1 MMIMITITQQQ
12 QNNKYDNNNDNSIN
26 NKSNGLS
33 RKAPSPPSLLGATL
47 VLDAPHRPCCTGVNI
62 LQYSSLTR
70 GFYSWLSHGRALGMS
85 LRAVSFFFFSYV
97 WFIPVSS
104 VIVRLSI
111 FFFPFSSLDFFFFT
125 FSLPVSFAFFNH
137 FVFVWFICFSLHIR
151 FLYLFASIFFP
162 LRFVSIIYSSV
173 FSFWFPCHFLMA
185 CTLFVSFPSVLMTF
199 LPLFVFSFSLDL
211 IALFSSF

>member
-12 QNNKYDNNNDNSIN
+12 QNNKYDKNNDNSIN
-26 NKSNGLS
+26 NKSDGLS

-111 FFFPFSSLDFFFFT
+111 FFFPFSSLDCFFPRLFRFLLPFLTTSFSFDLFVFLFTSVFFT
-125 FSLPVSFAFFNH
+125 SLLP
-137 FVFVWFICFSLHIR
+137 
-151 FLYLFASIFFP
+151 
-162 LRFVSIIYSSV
+162 
-173 FSFWFPCHFLMA
+173 FSF
-185 CTLFVSFPSVLMTF
+185 LFVSFLLFIHLFSAFGSRVSSSWRVL
-199 LPLFVFSFSLDL
+199 FSF
-211 IALFSSF
+211 LFLAF